1 MYRNDSSIQRRPYW
15 SIDRNYWSMLRNE
28 CSIQEPTVNTYKL
41 LLNTH
46 HAIMQELSLN
56 THAIMQ
62 ELIFVGQVKLEGLAL
77 LRSLASQYNAADT
90 ELQQLQ
96 HFFSSSLNS
105 FEILTNLS
113 NFVGALSSCC
123 ASPAAKQVLLSTQHL
138 LSVVLCQRQ
147 VFR

>member
-1 MYRNDSSIQRRPYW
+1 MHRNDSSIQRRPYW
-15 SIDRNYWSMLRNE
+15 SIDRNYWSMLKSE

-46 HAIMQELSLN
+46 HAIMQEL
-56 THAIMQ
+56 T
-62 ELIFVGQVKLEGLAL
+62 FVIQVKLEGLAL
-77 LRSLASQYNAADT
+77 VRSLASQYNTADT

-96 HFFSSSLNS
+96 YFFSSSLNS

-113 NFVGALSSCC
+113 NFVGAISSCC

-138 LSVVLCQRQ
+138 LSVVL
-147 VFR
+147 